1 MGGRKCIG
9 APGKKVPEAPL
20 SREGRLVSFV
30 ALSEVFTFASD
41 DPPPSV
47 GSVVESILV
56 SLPPSPGIDMTM

>member
-1 MGGRKCIG
+1 MGWRKCIG

-30 ALSEVFTFASD
+30 ALSDASTFASD
-41 DPPPSV
+41 GTSLPAA
-47 GSVVESILV
+47 SVVESILV